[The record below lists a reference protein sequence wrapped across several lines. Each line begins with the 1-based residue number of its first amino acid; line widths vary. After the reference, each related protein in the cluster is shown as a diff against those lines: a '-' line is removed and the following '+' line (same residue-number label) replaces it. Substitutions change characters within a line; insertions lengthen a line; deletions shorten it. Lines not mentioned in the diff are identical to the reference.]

1 MLANLAGF
9 GAATS
14 LFPWEFSTGL
24 CHCMS
29 LLKGGVATG
38 PDVAGGKRTPDVAVF
53 PLRAGRSKWG
63 RSSLRSPKP
72 GRDRNEPQERLRS
85 WKGNSQRR

>member
-24 CHCMS
+24 CHCTS
-29 LLKGGVATG
+29 LLKGGWKQGLTLQEGRG
-38 PDVAGGKRTPDVAVF
+38 PQTLQLHAKNKQKGQELPAQPQTMQQH
-53 PLRAGRSKWG
+53 
-63 RSSLRSPKP
+63 
-72 GRDRNEPQERLRS
+72 DRNGPQERLQS